1 MANLLGK
8 SSESMYIGERPF
20 WPGFPTWGRQSSQFA
35 LNLTRSQGVLIVV
48 RDLRMWHAGMPNYTK
63 NPRVMPGFIYGPQW
77 FGSCM
82 GMTLPAST
90 RDILA

>member
-35 LNLTRSQGVLIVV
+35 LNLTAITLNKRRRNGTSQNDGTLYQPKLILLALRSQIDFDV
-48 RDLRMWHAGMPNYTK
+48 
-63 NPRVMPGFIYGPQW
+63 
-77 FGSCM
+77 
-82 GMTLPAST
+82 
-90 RDILA
+90 ILLL